1 MIGKAHL
8 MVVILYLKVPDLI
21 ISVMNTRPWN
31 INTSHKF
38 FSLDCTTFEE
48 SVSYIIFNSSYFYDI
63 EYDIPI
69 LVTEI
74 LYKFR
79 SVIEQ
84 PHLSN

>member
-48 SVSYIIFNSSYFYDI
+48 SVSYIIFNSSYFY
-63 EYDIPI
+63 ESVP
-69 LVTEI
+69 LEI
-74 LYKFR
+74 NKCPTKLHTKYML
-79 SVIEQ
+79 
-84 PHLSN
+84 H